1 LTPAI
6 IFFQAKTV
14 LLVRNMQTPFCLP
27 LLPWWLIISVL
38 HW

>member
-1 LTPAI
+1 LTPST

-14 LLVRNMQTPFCLP
+14 LLVRNMQTFFCLA
-27 LLPWWLIISVL
+27 LLPWWLIKSVL